1 MTNVKCT
8 TDLCV
13 TRSST
18 TTFTW
23 IIKNIGNRV
32 GEYSLERILSN
43 EFTVKETDG
52 RETKWVL
59 EILPN
64 VFDYS
69 LCGRGDD
76 NSFKVLIHNKNAD
89 TIKTNIKVYFLDRHD
104 EPKETVSHIKKI
116 SADSFLQLC
125 KHSWKSLADQNIIPP
140 FNRRSLTIVCEITIL
155 VSTISSVGPE
165 GSQSSTAKCPSSLLE
180 KGYQTFSKSF
190 SQFHLS
196 KEMSDVQIQCE
207 DQTFDA
213 HQVILAARSPVFRAM
228 FQAEM
233 KEKESRQ
240 VEILDLKA
248 KVIPDMLKY
257 IYNGSCC
264 VNDKKPDLEM
274 VSDLLGA
281 ADKYQMDI
289 LKEMC
294 ENVLSSSLV
303 IDNALRLLSLAD
315 MHSANDLKKNALDM
329 IVTNAKKI
337 TGTEEWRDC
346 ARDRPHLLIVVAE
359 ALAASKK

>member
-52 RETKWVL
+52 RETKWML

-155 VSTISSVGPE
+155 VSTISSVGQKAPKLQK
-165 GSQSSTAKCPSSLLE
+165 QSAPVL
-180 KGYQTFSKSF
+180 FSKRATRNSPKVLANF
-190 SQFHLS
+190 TFQRRCQMS
-196 KEMSDVQIQCE
+196 K
-207 DQTFDA
+207 
-213 HQVILAARSPVFRAM
+213 
-228 FQAEM
+228 
-233 KEKESRQ
+233 
-240 VEILDLKA
+240 
-248 KVIPDMLKY
+248 
-257 IYNGSCC
+257 
-264 VNDKKPDLEM
+264 
-274 VSDLLGA
+274 
-281 ADKYQMDI
+281 
-289 LKEMC
+289 
-294 ENVLSSSLV
+294 SSV
-303 IDNALRLLSLAD
+303 KTRLL
-315 MHSANDLKKNALDM
+315 M
-329 IVTNAKKI
+329 
-337 TGTEEWRDC
+337 
-346 ARDRPHLLIVVAE
+346 LIR
-359 ALAASKK
+359 